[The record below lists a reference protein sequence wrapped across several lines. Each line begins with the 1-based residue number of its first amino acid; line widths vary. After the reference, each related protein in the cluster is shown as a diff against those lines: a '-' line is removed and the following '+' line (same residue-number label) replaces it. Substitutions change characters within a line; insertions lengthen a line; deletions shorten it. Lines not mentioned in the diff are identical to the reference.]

1 MHMKLAMTSDL
12 IFFNILLR
20 SVIYVLENFINL
32 ALFSLLMEMITC
44 FLERSFVI
52 MFNLGLGFLILLMIL
67 WMLSILFICSL
78 EKVSLIFRVLLIF
91 GNKAYIYDFPM
102 FFFSVSL
109 ILFLKNLEIFLTSL
123 GVFMGD

>member
-1 MHMKLAMTSDL
+1 MTSNL

-20 SVIYVLENFINL
+20 LVICVLENSINL
-32 ALFSLLMEMITC
+32 ALFSLLIEMITC
-44 FLERSFVI
+44 FLEKSFVL

-78 EKVSLIFRVLLIF
+78 EKVSLIFRFLLIF
-91 GNKAYIYDFPM
+91 GNEACIYDFPM
-102 FFFSVSL
+102 LFFSVSL

>member
-1 MHMKLAMTSDL
+1 MKLAITSDL

-52 MFNLGLGFLILLMIL
+52 MFNLGLDFLILLMIL

-78 EKVSLIFRVLLIF
+78 EKVFLIFRVLLIF
-91 GNKAYIYDFPM
+91 GNEACIYDFPM

-123 GVFMGD
+123 GVFMRD